1 MKKNRSVIFMAG
13 FLVVGLYALLF
24 GVLTMCIT
32 GLLSPL
38 VAYLGLPILPYK
50 VVAGT
55 SMAIVLMIGL
65 INVFH
70 KTTNK

>member
-1 MKKNRSVIFMAG
+1 MAG

-38 VAYLGLPILPYK
+38 VTYLGLPTLSYK

-55 SMAIVLMIGL
+55 SMAIILMIGL